1 MVLCEL
7 SAFAGNTHNKRP
19 SVFDLGTGSGILAIA
34 AARLFQVP
42 VAAIDIEEGAIINA
56 KDNIALNHVERLVSA
71 STTPMQDI
79 KGSFSLILANLYG
92 EVLVQLA
99 DHVTRVAAPGA
110 TAIVSGITEL
120 VWDQVYEA
128 YCEKRGW
135 RLVRETTDSGWVC
148 AVFER

>member
-1 MVLCEL
+1 MVLREL
-7 SAFAGNTHNKRP
+7 SAFATDNQQSQP

-34 AARLFQVP
+34 AAHLFQVP
-42 VAAIDIEEGAIINA
+42 VEAIDIEEGAILNA
-56 KDNIALNHVERLVSA
+56 KDNVALNNLEHLVFA
-71 STTPMQDI
+71 STTPMRDI

-128 YCEKRGW
+128 YCDKRVW
-135 RLVRETTDSGWVC
+135 RLVRETSDGGWVC